1 MTKDSKVKDLL
12 RKVAIPDD
20 ANLVNGKKVP
30 SAKQST
36 MLTLLGNPRVD
47 VSEECQA
54 VTNSKM
60 KPLIVTENVGPFK
73 ATGLRPAVSSLRDVM
88 TEVKKREPE
97 LHDLLSSAGMLCV
110 RFVRGSKTAISNHS
124 WGTAI
129 DLKIAGELDPY
140 GDGTVQHGLTLL
152 APVFNEHGWH
162 WGATFGK
169 EDGMHFE
176 CSDDLVRRWA
186 ADGEFGGTGG
196 AAAPPEQN
204 LLSLGD
210 RGYEV
215 RAVQETL
222 NAEGFSLL
230 VDGSYGRDTQAAVMQ
245 YQSARGLGADG
256 VVGSATWA
264 ELHKSRADKKLPM
277 LPFAGGAQP
286 GGPATVPV

>member
-1 MTKDSKVKDLL
+1 MTKDSKVKELL
-12 RKVAIPDD
+12 KKVAIPDD
-20 ANLVNGKKVP
+20 ANFVGGKRVP

-47 VSEECQA
+47 VSEDCQA
-54 VTNSKM
+54 VTNARM

-73 ATGLRPAVSSLRDVM
+73 VTGLRPAVRSLREVM
-88 TEVKKREPE
+88 TDVKKREPD
-97 LHDLLSSAGMLCV
+97 LHNLLSSAGMLCV

-152 APVFNEHGWH
+152 APMFNEHGWH

-176 CSDDLVRRWA
+176 CSDNLVRKWGEN
-186 ADGEFGGTGG
+186 GEFGGLG
-196 AAAPPEQN
+196 AVTAPPEQN

-210 RGYEV
+210 RGDEV

-230 VDGSYGRDTQAAVMQ
+230 VDGAYGRDTQAAVMQ

-256 VVGSATWA
+256 VVGAATWA
-264 ELHKSRADKKLPM
+264 ELHKSRTSKKLSK
-277 LPFAGGAQP
+277 LPFAP
-286 GGPATVPV
+286 